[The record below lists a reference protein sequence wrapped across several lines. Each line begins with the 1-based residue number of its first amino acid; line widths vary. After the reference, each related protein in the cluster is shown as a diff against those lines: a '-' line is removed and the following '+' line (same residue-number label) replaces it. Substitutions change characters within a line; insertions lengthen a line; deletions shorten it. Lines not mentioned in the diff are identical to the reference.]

1 MALLK
6 IHFGWSRTMNKIREF
21 IQKKN
26 LLFKIILSYALIGL
40 LVMTGFSYLIL
51 YKVSDN
57 MKAEINKAS
66 NRILNQ
72 SYNTA
77 DILLSSTFNSY
88 SQLFVKNE
96 FISNALL
103 GAEFSQGEVYNINDQ
118 LSDLMQTN
126 PLVHS
131 IYIINHNA
139 GLIFSSART
148 FSTIDNFFDKGVL
161 ELLDG
166 DNDKGLGIFVPRVA
180 ELSYL
185 NSKETEQKNLISI
198 FYFSPRADGKRD
210 CMVINLDQTL
220 LQELIMK
227 GSGEG
232 SHQMFIVNDQGRV
245 ISGPEGWFEGENNF
259 PEEIKNS
266 ILNNREQNGQI
277 QTIIKDMTYR
287 TSYVKS
293 GRLGW
298 NFFIITDYSELLA
311 TVRTLQTFIIYTTLF
326 CLIIV
331 AITSAFFTRMIYVP
345 IYNLLK
351 RTISSN
357 DLLDKPNLNEYDL
370 LNKSF
375 SLLENKVNTLQ
386 NDMQQTVTVSKH
398 SLLRSLIQGTIN
410 NKADVMKA
418 MKKLELGN
426 VSDKYQ
432 VCLLKIDAFHRLSQN
447 YDMVD
452 ISLLKYAIENICNE
466 IISREFKLE
475 LLEDAADSVLLLIN
489 LGANDGHSGPAM
501 QKLLLEAQHNIEKF
515 LKITVTI
522 SVGSVADKAEDLKLS
537 WTGACQSI
545 HYRLVY
551 GTNSLIFYDELAQE
565 GLNDYQYPTGL
576 EKQLMDGLKSGDSE
590 RLQELT
596 EEFITTLHQFKYDE
610 IILSLLQLLV
620 ITLRTAK
627 EMSNFDRKNAD
638 LEIHTSQQE
647 LLKLDT
653 LDQTKDWYLALCER
667 IMAERDKEAQ
677 SKNNKTIDKLVAYL
691 QENYTDTNVSVELLA
706 QLVGLSPSYV
716 RKIFKEETGKSI
728 AELLAELRFQ
738 QAKKLLLETEH
749 PARKIGEMVGF
760 GNTNYFYVLFKK
772 HVGMT
777 PDHYRRE
784 NKLETL

>member
-1 MALLK
+1 
-6 IHFGWSRTMNKIREF
+6 MNKLKEF
-21 IQKKN
+21 IKKKN
-26 LLFKIILSYALIGL
+26 LLFNIILSYALIGL
-40 LVMTGFSYLIL
+40 LVMTAFSYLIL

-103 GAEFSQGEVYNINDQ
+103 GDHFTSSEVYDINSQ
-118 LSDLMQTN
+118 LNDIMQTN
-126 PLVHS
+126 PLVYS
-131 IYIINHNA
+131 VYIINHNA
-139 GLIFSSART
+139 GLIFSSAKT
-148 FSTIDNFFDKGVL
+148 FNTMDDFYDRGVL
-161 ELLDG
+161 EFL
-166 DNDKGLGIFVPRVA
+166 DNDEKQGIFIPRVA
-180 ELSYL
+180 QLSYP
-185 NSKETEQKNLISI
+185 NSTTIEQKNLISI
-198 FYFSPRADGKRD
+198 FYFSPRVDGKKD
-210 CMVINLDQTL
+210 CMIINLDQAL

-232 SHQMFIVNDQGRV
+232 SHEMLIINDQGQV
-245 ISGPEGWFEGENNF
+245 ISGPEGWFKGEHNI
-259 PEEIKNS
+259 PEEIKSS

-277 QTIIKDMTYR
+277 QTVINDMTYQ

-293 GRLGW
+293 DRLGW

-311 TVRTLQTFIIYTTLF
+311 TVRTLQEFIIYTTLL
-326 CLIIV
+326 CLIVV
-331 AITSAFFTRMIYVP
+331 AATSAFFTRMIYVP
-345 IYNLLK
+345 LYNLIK
-351 RTISSN
+351 RLINS
-357 DLLDKPNLNEYDL
+357 DELIDKPNLNEYDL

-375 SLLENKVNTLQ
+375 SLLENKVSTLQ
-386 NDMQQTVTVSKH
+386 NDMQQTVTVSKQ
-398 SLLRSLIQGTIN
+398 SLLRSLIQGNIS
-410 NKADVMKA
+410 NKTDIAKA
-418 MKKLELGN
+418 MKKLELGSS
-426 VSDKYQ
+426 SDRYQ
-432 VCLLKIDAFHRLSQN
+432 ICLLKIDAFHRLSQN

-466 IISREFKLE
+466 IISRNFKLE
-475 LLEDAADSVLLLIN
+475 TLEDASDSILLLLN
-489 LGANDGHSGPAM
+489 LGANDNEAEPAIA
-501 QKLLLEAQHNIEKF
+501 KLLLEAQHNIEKF

-522 SVGSVADKAEDLKLS
+522 SMGSVANQVEALKQS
-537 WTGACQSI
+537 WTEASQSI

-551 GTNSLIFYDELAQE
+551 GTNSLIFYEELAQE
-565 GLNDYQYPTGL
+565 ALNDYHYPTSL
-576 EKQLMDGLKSGDSE
+576 EKQLMDSLKSGDIE

-596 EEFITTLHQFKYDE
+596 EEFTVTLHQFKYDE

-627 EMSNFDRKNAD
+627 EMSSFDRQNAD

-653 LDQTKDWYLALCER
+653 LDQVKLWYLALCER
-667 IMAERDKEAQ
+667 IIAERDKEAQ
-677 SKNNKTIDKLVAYL
+677 SKNNKTIEKLVAYL
-691 QENYTDTNVSVELLA
+691 QENYTNVNVSVEMLS

-716 RKIFKEETGKSI
+716 RKIFKEETGRSV
-728 AELLAELRFQ
+728 AEFLAELRFQ
-738 QAKKLLLETEH
+738 QAKKLLLETDH

-777 PDHYRRE
+777 PDHFRRE
-784 NKLETL
+784 NRLETLLHD